1 MSRSTVGSPPPS
13 GDALT
18 PPAVPAGI
26 RRRPLRENGVRKK
39 RGREKEGSKKKT
51 PGCTQNHDQLHRL
64 AGPPN
69 HCRIIHRRFA
79 FGEFSVSLDSP
90 TIRRVRFQFPDV
102 EMWLPQS
109 AEVYYDWRGKRIHR
123 RHSFSHYLLFVVDE
137 KQHIAEPK
145 L

>member
-18 PPAVPAGI
+18 PPRFP
-26 RRRPLRENGVRKK
+26 PLRENGVRKK

-79 FGEFSVSLDSP
+79 FGEISVSLDSP
-90 TIRRVRFQFPDV
+90 TIRHAHS
-102 EMWLPQS
+102 QS
-109 AEVYYDWRGKRIHR
+109 FGSAMCC
-123 RHSFSHYLLFVVDE
+123 FSSTT
-137 KQHIAEPK
+137 KSR
-145 L
+145 